1 MIGIV
6 VVSHSERLA
15 EAAVDLALEMVQGD
29 KPPIAIAAGA
39 GEGIIGTD
47 ATKVAAA
54 IEKVSSPDGV
64 LVIMDLGS
72 ALMSAEMALEFMPDI
87 GVAVK
92 LTSAPFVEGLLAAI
106 VTASGGAS
114 LAEVEREARGA
125 LAAKSG
131 QLGDDAETG
140 GPPAQQAPVGTEAT
154 VGDESATVT
163 ADLQLIN
170 PSGMHTRPAAMVVAA
185 LAGLDATA
193 TVANLRTGAT
203 PVRADSPIALLTLGA
218 RTGDG
223 IRVTA
228 TGPDAEAAVAAITAL
243 VTDGFGEL

>member
-15 EAAVDLALEMVQGD
+15 EAAVALALEMVQGE

-39 GEGIIGTD
+39 GDGIIGTD

-54 IEKVSSPDGV
+54 IEEVGSPEGV

-72 ALMSAEMALEFMPDI
+72 ALMSAEMALEFLPDSSI
-87 GVAVK
+87 PVK

-106 VTASGGAS
+106 VRASGGAT
-114 LAEVEREARGA
+114 LEEVEREARGA

-131 QLGDDAETG
+131 QLGDEDEPTAAEPVAET
-140 GPPAQQAPVGTEAT
+140 ATAPVSDGVSVEL
-154 VGDESATVT
+154 E
-163 ADLQLIN
+163 LIN
-170 PSGMHTRPAAMVVAA
+170 PTGLHTRPAAMVVASI
-185 LAGLDATA
+185 AGLDAK
-193 TVANLRTGAT
+193 VSVENLRTSSA
-203 PVRADSPIALLTLGA
+203 PVRADSPIALLTLGT
-218 RTGDG
+218 RTGDH
-223 IRVTA
+223 IRVSA
-228 TGPDAEAAVAAITAL
+228 TGADAEAALSAITAL

>member
-1 MIGIV
+1 VIGIV

-15 EAAVDLALEMVQGD
+15 EAAVELALEMVQGD

-54 IEKVSSPDGV
+54 IEKVGSPEGV

-72 ALMSAEMALEFMPDI
+72 ALMSAEMALEFLPD
-87 GVAVK
+87 ASLPVK

-106 VTASGGAS
+106 VRASGGAT
-114 LAEVEREARGA
+114 LEEVEREARGA

-131 QLGDDAETG
+131 QLGDEPDAATAGQE
-140 GPPAQQAPVGTEAT
+140 PAP
-154 VGDESATVT
+154 SAEGLSVE
-163 ADLQLIN
+163 LELIN
-170 PSGMHTRPAAMVVAA
+170 PTGLHTRPAAMVVAA
-185 LAGLDATA
+185 IAGLDAKV
-193 TVANLRTGAT
+193 TVANLRTSSA
-203 PVRADSPIALLTLGA
+203 PVRADSPIALLTLGT
-218 RTGDG
+218 RTGDR
-223 IRVTA
+223 IRVAA
-228 TGPDAEAAVAAITAL
+228 TGADAQAAITAITAL